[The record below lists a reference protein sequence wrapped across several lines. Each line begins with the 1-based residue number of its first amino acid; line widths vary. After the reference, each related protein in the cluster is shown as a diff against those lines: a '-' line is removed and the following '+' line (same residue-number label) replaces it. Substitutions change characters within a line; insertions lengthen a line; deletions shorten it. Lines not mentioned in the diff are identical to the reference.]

1 MIRAKELLSKTILF
15 ITALIIVFPVLMT
28 ILYSFMGVSE
38 LKMSFQSLFSGG
50 DVDKLLGFHII
61 PYKITLSGYYK
72 VIFEQVEF
80 VKIYISTMIIV
91 FAITIGQTTLSIFAA
106 YGLVHHSFKFK
117 KQILIMLIFTALMP
131 FQVTVVPSYIML
143 NRMELLDTWY
153 ALLFT
158 GVFSSF
164 GTLLIMPFMR
174 RASRSSIEAA
184 KIDGASEL
192 IILIKVVIP
201 QIKSGIGLL
210 MIFLF
215 IDYWNMVEQPMV
227 FIQDRA
233 KHPMSVFLSYI
244 AQTDVAMFFPGAS
257 LYIIP
262 SILVFMGMIYLIS
275 NEIKTLTGSDNR

>member
-1 MIRAKELLSKTILF
+1 MINIRKLLSSVIMF
-15 ITALIIVFPVLMT
+15 IIAVIVVFPVAMT
-28 ILYSFMGVSE
+28 IIYSFMGANE
-38 LKMSFQSLFSGG
+38 LQLSFPSLFSGG
-50 DVDKLLGFHII
+50 KVDSLIGFHII
-61 PYKITLSGYYK
+61 PHKLTVSGYYK

-80 VKIYISTMIIV
+80 VKVYINTMIIV
-91 FAITIGQTTLSIFAA
+91 FAITIGQTALSILAA
-106 YGLVHHSFKFK
+106 YGLVHHRFRFK
-117 KQILIMLIFTALMP
+117 KYIIILLIFTALMP

-143 NRMELLDTWY
+143 GRLNLLDTWY

-164 GTLLIMPFMR
+164 GTLLLMPFMR
-174 RASRSSIEAA
+174 RTSSSSIEAA
-184 KIDGASEL
+184 KLDGASEL
-192 IILIKVVIP
+192 QILFKVVVP

-233 KHPMSVFLSYI
+233 KHPMSVFLNYI

-275 NEIKTLTGSDNR
+275 GEIKTLTGSNSN